1 MDIPTLDELK
11 NRIFN
16 YFQSRLTNI
25 PILQVSIIRILSI
38 ALALCF
44 KSCYLFVMNLFKNLF
59 VSTATGEYLDRL
71 GMERGLKRF
80 IGSYAVGSCYFSGI
94 DGSLIPSGTFI
105 NSSNGYDYTTQEDL
119 ILSTFGSNIVDI
131 IANKIGKDYNN
142 SNTPINCQLVTPIVG
157 VTSNCI
163 CYDIIAGGSDKEETE
178 EYRQRILDKI
188 RKPPMGGNLQD
199 YVEWAKENP
208 AVSQAWCY
216 RAPFGAATV
225 ATVITAKGSVIAPS
239 ALISDVLS
247 YILTRAPVAAVPSV
261 YPVVIKTLEI
271 KLTLYPF
278 STVFSTKINEL
289 LLDLMAQ
296 TIPGTL
302 IKISAIHSAI
312 SASGVPD
319 YKIIDIILNSV
330 SLPIDEDIYMNP
342 LADPAKGFSYP
353 ELTVTYV

>member
-1 MDIPTLDELK
+1 MDIPTLEELRT
-11 NRIFN
+11 RILS
-16 YFQSRLTNI
+16 YFQSRLTKV

-38 ALALCF
+38 ALAICF

-59 VSTATGEYLDRL
+59 VSTATGEYLERL

-80 IGSYAVGSCYFSGI
+80 IGSYAVGSVYLSGI
-94 DGSLIPSGTFI
+94 DGSIVPTGTVI
-105 NSSNGYDYTTQEDL
+105 NSSNGYDYTTQDD
-119 ILSTFGSNIVDI
+119 IIIATFGTNIVDI
-131 IANKIGKDYNN
+131 IATKTGSEYNN
-142 SNTPINCQLVTPIVG
+142 SNNPISCQIVTPIVG
-157 VTSNCI
+157 VDSSCKCLNA
-163 CYDIIAGGSDKEETE
+163 IAGGSDKEDIET
-178 EYRQRILDKI
+178 YRQRILDKI

-208 AVSQAWCY
+208 AVDRAWCY
-216 RAPFGAATV
+216 RAPFGASTV

-261 YPVVIKTLEI
+261 HPVVIKTLEI
-271 KLTLYPF
+271 SLTLYPF

-289 LLDLMAQ
+289 LLDLMAE

-312 SASGVPD
+312 SSSGVPD
-319 YKIIDIILNSV
+319 YKIIGIVLNSV
-330 SLPIDEDIYMNP
+330 SLPVDEDIYMNP
-342 LADPAKGFSYP
+342 LAYPTKGFSYP
-353 ELTVTYV
+353 ELTVNYV